1 MIVPRVRVA
10 AAASAAL
17 LAALPLASCAGEVER
32 RGRRI
37 SDDTAVR
44 SVDPTAV
51 AGLTAQTRFEQD
63 TTRRVYAA
71 YPRVPGANALTKRL
85 AAVVEEQV
93 RPFTALTTSAP
104 PLADGGVPELNVQW
118 SLTAASRQ
126 VVGVRLVTW
135 QYLGVS
141 GGEARQTLWYDG
153 ATRTAHTSADLI
165 DGRAGLTAL
174 AERVRD
180 RLGSRA
186 NPAQVR
192 ADEATFP
199 SLAFNEAG
207 DMVVEFGDYTVA
219 PGSAGRV
226 AVTLPRSVYDPMLS
240 PFGRRARDAALAT
253 PARPTTTA
261 PELAAARPVP
271 GPVDCSHAKC
281 IALTFDDGPGRYTRE
296 LLRTLA
302 ARRARATFFV
312 VGDNAAADPG
322 LLRDAAAAGN
332 ELGNHTQAHR
342 DLTRLPTMQINSDV
356 QRTQDVL
363 RTALGRCP
371 TLLRPPYGA
380 TNTTVSS
387 VAKSLDLVQVLWSI
401 DPGDWRMRD
410 PERIAS
416 RVVERARPGAVVVLH
431 ESRKPTIGAV
441 PRILDRLAR
450 QGYSFV
456 TVSELM
462 AGREIPIG
470 GHFSGM

>member
-1 MIVPRVRVA
+1 MA
-10 AAASAAL
+10 AAVSAAL
-17 LAALPLASCAGEVER
+17 LTALPLAGCAGDPER

-37 SDDTAVR
+37 VDDTAVR
-44 SVDPTAV
+44 TVNPASV
-51 AGLTAQTRFEQD
+51 AGLTALTRFEQD

-71 YPRVPGANALTKRL
+71 YPRVPGADALTKRL
-85 AAVVEEQV
+85 AAAVDEQI

-118 SLTAASRQ
+118 SLTAASHQ

-141 GGEARQTLWYDG
+141 GGEARRTLWYDG
-153 ATRTAHTSADLI
+153 VTHTAHSSADLI

-174 AERVRD
+174 AESVRD

-192 ADEATFP
+192 AAEATFP

-207 DMVVEFGDYTVA
+207 DLVVEFGDYTVA

-226 AVTLPRSVYDPMLS
+226 AVTLGREVYEPMLS
-240 PFGRRARDAALAT
+240 AFGRRARDAALAP
-253 PARPTTTA
+253 PARSAASA

-271 GPVDCSHAKC
+271 GPVDCAHAKC
-281 IALTFDDGPGRYTRE
+281 IALTFDDGPGQYTRG

-302 ARRARATFFV
+302 ERRARATFFV

-322 LLRDAAAAGN
+322 LLRDAAAAGH
-332 ELGNHTQAHR
+332 ELGNHTQGHR

-356 QRTQDVL
+356 QRTQDIL
-363 RTALGRCP
+363 RTALGKCP
-371 TLLRPPYGA
+371 TLLRPPFGA
-380 TNTTVSS
+380 TNSTVAG

-401 DPGDWRMRD
+401 DVGDWHVRD
-410 PERIAS
+410 AGKIAD
-416 RVVERARPGAVVVLH
+416 RVMERARPGAVVLLH
-431 ESRKPTIGAV
+431 ESRRPTIDAV
-441 PRILDRLAR
+441 PKILARLAR

-462 AGREIPIG
+462 ADREVPTG